1 MKKNR
6 AFTLIEL
13 LVVIAIIALLVGI
26 LLPALGKAR
35 ASARQLKDSTQVR
48 GIVQAMVIWAGNS
61 NSQYPLPSTI
71 DAGNTTTTE
80 AGETKNTSSNI
91 FSILIQNGNISP
103 EICIS
108 PAEANTATVGVY
120 TGTGGGYEYTNPQG
134 PATPANALWDP
145 KFRAVPTTGATGYTP
160 SFAGTSGVAGQTI
173 GNQSYA
179 HTIPFGKRRAQ
190 WSDTYN
196 STEAVFGNRGPTL
209 LNTASDG
216 IATPPTGNR
225 WALVTTQNGGGTDS
239 PTLLIHGGRNTW
251 EGNIGYNDNH
261 VSFETKVNPDQI
273 TLTRASVA
281 VGATVPDCLFVNETY
296 QAGGDASGDNIIA
309 GTNAYLRAY
318 ASPTAAGNVTFLQRW
333 RD

>member
-48 GIVQAMVIWAGNS
+48 GIQQALVVWAS
-61 NSQYPLPSTI
+61 NNQSSYPLPSQI
-71 DAGNTTTTE
+71 DPPTMGTTTQVGEAKNTT
-80 AGETKNTSSNI
+80 GNI
-91 FSILIQNGNISP
+91 LSLMIQNGHISP

-108 PAEANTATVGVY
+108 PAEANTGNVQRY
-120 TGTGGGYEYTNPQG
+120 DGYEYTQPQG
-134 PATPANALWDP
+134 AGVNSQNALWDP
-145 KFRAVPTTGATGYTP
+145 KFHGVPLTGALG
-160 SFAGTSGVAGQTI
+160 FSGNDFLIGSPGSTVNI

-179 HTIPFGKRRAQ
+179 HTMPFGKRRAQ

-196 STEAVFGNRGPTL
+196 STEAVFANRGPVYI
-209 LNTASDG
+209 ASDS
-216 IATPPTGNR
+216 AMAPLSNR
-225 WALVTTQNGGGTDS
+225 WTLVVGDGGTSS

-251 EGNIGYNDNH
+251 EGNVAYNDNH
-261 VSFETKVNPDQI
+261 VNFETKPNPDQI
-273 TLTRASVA
+273 TYTKTGT
-281 VGATVPDCLFVNETY
+281 GAGLTVPDCLFVNESN
-296 QAGGDASGDNIIA
+296 QLGGDTGSTITM

-318 ASPTAAGNVTFLQRW
+318 CSPTAAGDVQLINRW

>member
-48 GIVQAMVIWAGNS
+48 SIHQAMAIWASTN
-61 NSQYPLPSTI
+61 NSQYPLPSTVDPTNQTTSQNGEI
-71 DAGNTTTTE
+71 KNTT
-80 AGETKNTSSNI
+80 GNI
-91 FSILIQNGNISP
+91 VSLLIQNGHISP

-108 PAEANTATVGVY
+108 PAEANTGNVQRY
-120 TGTGGGYEYTNPQG
+120 DNYEYTSPTG
-134 PATPANALWDP
+134 AITAANALWDP
-145 KFRAVPTTGATGYTP
+145 KFHGVPAAGATGFNGSTDFLIG
-160 SFAGTSGVAGQTI
+160 SGTANI

-179 HTIPFGKRRAQ
+179 HVLPFGKRRAQ
-190 WSDTYN
+190 WSDTY
-196 STEAVFGNRGPTL
+196 SATEAIFGNRGPTY
-209 LNTASDG
+209 
-216 IATPPTGNR
+216 IANDSGANPTSNR
-225 WALVTTQNGGGTDS
+225 WTLITGTNTGGTDS

-251 EGNIGYNDNH
+251 EGNIAYNDNH
-261 VSFETKVNPDQI
+261 VNFETKPNPDQI
-273 TLTRASVA
+273 TYTKTGTGTGL
-281 VGATVPDCLFVNETY
+281 TVPDCLFVNENN
-296 QAGGDASGDNIIA
+296 QAGGDTGQTINL

-318 ASPTAAGNVTFLQRW
+318 CAPTAAGDVAFANRW

>member
-48 GIVQAMVIWAGNS
+48 GIQQALVVWASNS
-61 NSQYPLPSTI
+61 QSQYPLPSQI
-71 DAGNTTTTE
+71 DTPTAGQGTTSQVGEGKNTT
-80 AGETKNTSSNI
+80 GNI
-91 FSILIQNGNISP
+91 LSVMIQNGHISP
-103 EICIS
+103 EICVS
-108 PAEANTATVGVY
+108 PAEANTGNVQRY
-120 TGTGGGYEYTNPQG
+120 DGYEYTQPTL
-134 PATPANALWDP
+134 ATSTVNALWDP
-145 KFRAVPTTGATGYTP
+145 KFHGVPLAGVSGFTGSDFLEG
-160 SFAGTSGVAGQTI
+160 SGTANI
-173 GNQSYA
+173 GNQSYG
-179 HTIPFGKRRAQ
+179 HTIPMGKRRAQ

-196 STEAVFGNRGPTL
+196 STEAVFGNRGPVYVLTDAGAAP
-209 LNTASDG
+209 AS
-216 IATPPTGNR
+216 NR
-225 WALVTTQNGGGTDS
+225 WTLVTGVNMGGTDS

-261 VSFETKVNPDQI
+261 VNFETKPNPDQI
-273 TLTRASVA
+273 TYTKTGGG
-281 VGATVPDCLFVNETY
+281 VGLTVPDCLFVNENN
-296 QAGGDASGDNIIA
+296 QAGGDLGGTSILA

-318 ASPTAAGNVTFLQRW
+318 HTPTATGEVPLSNRW

>member
-1 MKKNR
+1 MKKKR

-48 GIVQAMVIWAGNS
+48 GIVQAMVVWAS
-61 NSQYPLPSTI
+61 NNQSSYPLPSQL

-80 AGETKNTSSNI
+80 AGEVKNTSSNI
-91 FSILIQNGNISP
+91 LSVLIQNGNISP

-108 PAEANTATVGVY
+108 PAEANTGQVQRY
-120 TGTGGGYEYTNPQG
+120 DNYEYTNPTG
-134 PATPANALWDP
+134 PGTPANALWDP
-145 KFRAVPTTGATGYTP
+145 KFRAVPTTGAAGYTGT
-160 SFAGTSGVAGQTI
+160 FAGTYGVAGQTWS
-173 GNQSYA
+173 NQSYA
-179 HTIPFGKRRAQ
+179 HTIPFGKRRSQ

-209 LNTASDG
+209 DTPATNDDAATNPAS
-216 IATPPTGNR
+216 NR
-225 WALVTTQNGGGTDS
+225 WTLKPAATGGVASGGADS

-261 VSFETKVNPDQI
+261 VNFETKVNPDQI
-273 TLTRASVA
+273 TYTKTGTGTGL
-281 VGATVPDCLFVNETY
+281 TVPDCMFVNETN
-296 QAGGDASGDNIIA
+296 QAGGDTAGNITN
-309 GTNAYLRAY
+309 GTNVYLRAY
-318 ASPTAAGNVTFLQRW
+318 CAPTAAGNVAYGTRW